1 MDQTAMEKKKLPSG
15 LLLSFSWY
23 LHINGSFWTQ
33 NSCAQPARYRCDG
46 VCGRPPKTETFAR
59 STVRNSMGSKRP
71 LDDEYIDIDDT
82 LDGAHDDDT
91 GKASYSWEEEYKR
104 SWDVLQE
111 DEEGRLSSVV
121 AQLQQQRKRR
131 R

>member
-1 MDQTAMEKKKLPSG
+1 MKTAGSSNCIIIHFFSLP
-15 LLLSFSWY
+15 
-23 LHINGSFWTQ
+23 LHIITNMGT
-33 NSCAQPARYRCDG
+33 R
-46 VCGRPPKTETFAR
+46 RPMDE
-59 STVRNSMGSKRP
+59 
-71 LDDEYIDIDDT
+71 EYIDIDDT
-82 LDGAHDDDT
+82 FNQDDDA
-91 GKASYSWEEEYKR
+91 GNGGYAWEEEYKR

>member
-1 MDQTAMEKKKLPSG
+1 
-15 LLLSFSWY
+15 
-23 LHINGSFWTQ
+23 
-33 NSCAQPARYRCDG
+33 
-46 VCGRPPKTETFAR
+46 
-59 STVRNSMGSKRP
+59 MGTRRP

-82 LDGAHDDDT
+82 FDGNQDEDA
-91 GKASYSWEEEYKR
+91 GKGGYSWEEEYKR

-131 R
+131 RYVNHVGNIK